1 MSNEKTTYA
10 ELNLTKKSKRQQKN
24 PKGTKGFTSETEQEI
39 CYAELNLRNATQSLQ
54 GNDKN
59 YCCKG
64 LLSPPEKL
72 IAGVLGIICFV
83 LMCLVLQMLI
93 THSTQNLRQ
102 NNSSTINE
110 TRNQKAQGNSLVS
123 HCAHCPPE
131 GFTYSNNCYY
141 TTDEKMTWNESV
153 KACASHQSNLL
164 YIESEEEMKFLE
176 IILPPIWVDIFR
188 DRIHHPWKSING
200 STFKQLIKETSDEK
214 HNCVVLLSPNLR

>member
-10 ELNLTKKSKRQQKN
+10 ELNLTKKSKRRQKN

-54 GNDKN
+54 GNDKD

-83 LMCLVLQMLI
+83 LLCIVLQRII
-93 THSTQNLRQ
+93 THSQD
-102 NNSSTINE
+102 
-110 TRNQKAQGNSLVS
+110 NSLVS

-141 TTDEKMTWNESV
+141 TTNEKMTWNESV
-153 KACASHQSNLL
+153 MACASHQSSLL
-164 YIESEEEMKFLE
+164 YIESEEEMKVLAS
-176 IILPPIWVDIFR
+176 ILPPTWVGIFR
-188 DRIHHPWKSING
+188 NNRQQPWMSING
-200 STFKQLIKETSDEK
+200 STSKLMIKENSAEERLKKLQVENIT
-214 HNCVVLLSPNLR
+214 VLYYSYLTFLQRFAII